1 MNQKKAKMLRRVSRR
16 VCNDTGKP
24 LEVSSQYKKLKKTYK
39 LLKGQK

>member
-1 MNQKKAKMLRRVSRR
+1 MNQKKAKMLRRVAAR

-24 LEVSSQYKKLKKTYK
+24 FEVSNQYKKLKKTYK